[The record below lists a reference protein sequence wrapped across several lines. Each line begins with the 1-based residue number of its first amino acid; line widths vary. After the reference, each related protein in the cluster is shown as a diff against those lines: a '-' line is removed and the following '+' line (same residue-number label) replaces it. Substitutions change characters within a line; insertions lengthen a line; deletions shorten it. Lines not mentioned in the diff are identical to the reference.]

1 MVGTGYPHTTNLFM
15 SAFIIRRLA
24 LSVVLLFIISIISFF
39 IVTLTPGSPYPWG
52 ELNPK
57 ISPEVKAT
65 FRKKFHL
72 DRPLP
77 EQYAFIM
84 RDLFTGNLRSIK
96 DDRPVL
102 SRIIERLP
110 ATLAL
115 NLTAILISL
124 SFGTLLGVYAAKH
137 AGSWH
142 DTLGSLIAFLFI
154 ALPGFWISY
163 LVAILLVKQFGV
175 PILGTQSYGILF
187 PNDAAACLDR
197 LWHLLLPATILA
209 LGGIATQSRF
219 LRATM
224 METLR
229 EDYIR
234 TARSKGLA
242 EEVILFKHALRNSIR
257 PLITGIGMILPALI
271 GGSVIIE
278 TIFAYPGMGRL
289 GYEAVLERD
298 YPTLV
303 ALNFVVAALV
313 LIGNLIS
320 DLLYAVVDP
329 RVRLE

>member
-1 MVGTGYPHTTNLFM
+1 MT
-15 SAFIIRRLA
+15 SFILRRLA

-39 IVTLTPGSPYPWG
+39 IVTMTPGSPYPWG

-57 ISPEVKAT
+57 ISAEVKAN

-72 DRPLP
+72 DRPLH

-84 RDLFTGNLRSIK
+84 HDLFTGDLRSMK
-96 DDRPVL
+96 DDRPVMA
-102 SRIIERLP
+102 RIMERLP

-115 NLTAILISL
+115 NLTSILISL
-124 SFGTLLGVYAAKH
+124 SFGTLLGVYAARN
-137 AGSWH
+137 AGRWQDMAASF
-142 DTLGSLIAFLFI
+142 GAFLFI

-163 LVAILLVKQFGV
+163 LTAIVLVKGFGV
-175 PILGTQSYGILF
+175 PILGTHSYGIAF
-187 PNDAAACLDR
+187 PNDLAAGLDI
-197 LWHLLLPATILA
+197 LWHLLIPATILA
-209 LGGIATQSRF
+209 VGGIASQSRY
-219 LRATM
+219 LRASM
-224 METLR
+224 IGTLR

-234 TARSKGLA
+234 TARAKGMP
-242 EEVILFKHALRNSIR
+242 EETVLYKHAMRNSIR
-257 PLITGIGMILPALI
+257 PLVTGIGMLLPAMI
-271 GGSVIIE
+271 GGSVVIE

-313 LIGNLIS
+313 LLGNLVS
-320 DLLYAVVDP
+320 DLLYAAVDP

>member
-1 MVGTGYPHTTNLFM
+1 MG
-15 SAFIIRRLA
+15 SFILRRLA

-57 ISPEVKAT
+57 ISAEVKAN

-72 DRPLP
+72 DRPLH

-96 DDRPVL
+96 DDRPVMAKIL
-102 SRIIERLP
+102 ERLP

-115 NLTAILISL
+115 NFTAILISL
-124 SFGTLLGVYAAKH
+124 AFGTLLGVYAARH
-137 AGSWH
+137 AGRWQ
-142 DTLGSLIAFLFI
+142 DMAGSFLAFLFI

-163 LVAILLVKQFGV
+163 LLAIVLVKEFGV
-175 PILGTQSYGILF
+175 PILGTQSYGIEF
-187 PNDAAACLDR
+187 PNAAAAELDR
-197 LWHLLLPATILA
+197 VWHLLIPATILA
-209 LGGIATQSRF
+209 LGGLASQSRY

-224 METLR
+224 IETLR

-234 TARSKGLA
+234 TARAKGLA
-242 EEVILFKHALRNSIR
+242 EEVILYKHALRNSIR
-257 PLITGIGMILPALI
+257 PLVTGIGMLLPALI
-271 GGSVIIE
+271 SGSVIIE
-278 TIFAYPGMGRL
+278 SIFAYPGMGRL

-298 YPTLV
+298 YPTIV

-313 LIGNLIS
+313 LLGNLIS
-320 DLLYAVVDP
+320 DLLYAAVDP

>member
-1 MVGTGYPHTTNLFM
+1 MISFLL
-15 SAFIIRRLA
+15 RRLG

-57 ISPEVKAT
+57 ISAEVKAN

-72 DRPLP
+72 DRPLH
-77 EQYAFIM
+77 EQYAYIM

-96 DDRPVL
+96 DDRPVM
-102 SRIIERLP
+102 SRIMERLP

-115 NLTAILISL
+115 NLTSILISL
-124 SFGTLLGVYAAKH
+124 SFGTLLGVYAARN
-137 AGSWH
+137 AGRWQDIS
-142 DTLGSLIAFLFI
+142 GSFLAFLFI
-154 ALPGFWISY
+154 ALPGFWLSY
-163 LVAILLVKQFGV
+163 LVAIVLVKGFGV
-175 PILGTQSYGILF
+175 PILGTHSYGIAF
-187 PNDAAACLDR
+187 PNDLAVALDT
-197 LWHLLLPATILA
+197 LWHLLIPATILA
-209 LGGIATQSRF
+209 IGGIASQSRY

-224 METLR
+224 IGTLR

-234 TARSKGLA
+234 TARAKGLA
-242 EEVILFKHALRNSIR
+242 EEVILYKHALRNSIR
-257 PLITGIGMILPALI
+257 PLVTGIGMLLPAMI
-271 GGSVIIE
+271 GGSVVIE
-278 TIFAYPGMGRL
+278 AIFAYPGMGRL

-313 LIGNLIS
+313 LLGNLIS
-320 DLLYAVVDP
+320 DLLYAAVDP